1 MNQLHLMSE
10 EAGAELDE
18 ATSELSL
25 VTAAQFL
32 EDVVYSRAPL
42 CCQTPKLG
50 LHD

>member
-25 VTAAQFL
+25 VTVAQFL
-32 EDVVYSRAPL
+32 EDVVYSRAL
-42 CCQTPKLG
+42 LR
-50 LHD
+50 